1 MMNDAENMAYVLT
14 DFYDSIKKRKEESD
28 QKLKEDADDFEKGR
42 NLAYFEMIDM
52 LETRCRVYGV
62 NLQDEE

>member
-1 MMNDAENMAYVLT
+1 MNDAENMAYVLT
-14 DFYDSIKKRKEESD
+14 DFFDSIKKRKEESD

-42 NLAYFEMIDM
+42 NLAYSEMIDM